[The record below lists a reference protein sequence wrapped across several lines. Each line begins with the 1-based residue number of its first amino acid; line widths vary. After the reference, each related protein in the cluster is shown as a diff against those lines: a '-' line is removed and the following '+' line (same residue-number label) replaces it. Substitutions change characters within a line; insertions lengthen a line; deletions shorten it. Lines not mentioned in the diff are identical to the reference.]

1 MTNKNNYN
9 FFSVADPG
17 INTQLA
23 VGRYLCFYYSR
34 NELPEQLKGAKACIQ
49 MYLNNHPR
57 VARIFYRGTPLGI
70 KQMHK
75 VSSWDDR
82 DLAHYIPTDLTG
94 DVQLYSTSGSGLP
107 ITWAEL
113 FLYRHVGE
121 YVAQCL
127 IH

>member
-9 FFSVADPG
+9 FFSVASPD
-17 INTQLA
+17 INIQLA

-34 NELPEQLKGAKACIQ
+34 NELPKQFKAVKLHIQ
-49 MYLNNHPR
+49 DYLTNHPH
-57 VARIFYRGTPLGI
+57 VAKIFYRGTPLGI

-82 DLAHYIPTDLTG
+82 DLAHYVPTNLTG

-113 FLYRHVGE
+113 FLYRSVGA
-121 YVAQCL
+121 YVAQRL

>member
-9 FFSVADPG
+9 FFSVASSD

-23 VGRYLCFYYSR
+23 VGRYLCFYYAR
-34 NELPEQLKGAKACIQ
+34 NELPKQFRNVETHIQEYLFKHPHIAK
-49 MYLNNHPR
+49 
-57 VARIFYRGTPLGI
+57 IFYRGTPLGI

-82 DLAHYIPTDLTG
+82 DLAHYVPIDLTG
-94 DVQLYSTSGSGLP
+94 GAQLYSTSGSGLP

-113 FLYRHVGE
+113 FLYRSVGA